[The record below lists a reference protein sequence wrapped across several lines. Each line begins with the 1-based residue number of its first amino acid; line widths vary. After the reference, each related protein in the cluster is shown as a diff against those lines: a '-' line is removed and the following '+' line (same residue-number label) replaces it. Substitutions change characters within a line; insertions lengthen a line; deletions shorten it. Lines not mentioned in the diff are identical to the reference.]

1 MTAEHMATSNKRA
14 FDLQAIRDRVDLAAR
29 VIAKHK
35 VDFTLIPEYMTTAS
49 YPVDELSWT
58 SVRYGLD
65 DADDVPDDQRGVYA
79 FVVAHS
85 DRVLPWHRYVM
96 YVGIGG
102 KNSSRTLRDRYND
115 YLNTKKVLKRDRITR
130 MIGTWSDVLH
140 FAYAPVPESVSSEQL
155 IDLEKEINSALLPP
169 FSKADIKANIKKMQR
184 MYDD

>member
-1 MTAEHMATSNKRA
+1 MATSNSRA
-14 FDLQAIRDRVDLAAR
+14 LDLQAIRDRVDLATQA
-29 VIAKHK
+29 IAKHK
-35 VDFTLIPEYMTTAS
+35 VRFTLNPEYMTTAS
-49 YPVDELSWT
+49 YPVDELSWA

-85 DRVLPWHRYVM
+85 DKVLPWHRYVM

-102 KNSSRTLRDRYND
+102 KNSSRSLRDRYHD
-115 YLNTKKVLKRDRITR
+115 YLNTKKVLKRDRIAR

-140 FAYAPVPESVSSEQL
+140 FAYAPVPESVSSKEL
-155 IDLEKEINSALLPP
+155 IDLEMAINSALLPP
-169 FSKADIKANIKKMQR
+169 FSKADLKAHIKKMQR

>member
-1 MTAEHMATSNKRA
+1 MAISNRRA
-14 FDLQAIRDRVDLAAR
+14 FNLQAIRERVDLAAR
-29 VIAKHK
+29 AIPKHK
-35 VDFTLIPEYMTTAS
+35 VSFTLNPEYMTTAS
-49 YPVDELSWT
+49 YPVDELAWS

-79 FVVAHS
+79 FVIAHS
-85 DRVLPWHRYVM
+85 DKVLPSHGYVM

-102 KNSSRTLRDRYND
+102 KNSNRTLRDRYDD
-115 YLNTKKVLKRDRITR
+115 YLNTRKVLKRDRITR

-140 FAYAPVPESVSSEQL
+140 FAYAPVPETVSSKQL

-169 FSKADIKANIKKMQR
+169 FSKADLKAHIKKMQR